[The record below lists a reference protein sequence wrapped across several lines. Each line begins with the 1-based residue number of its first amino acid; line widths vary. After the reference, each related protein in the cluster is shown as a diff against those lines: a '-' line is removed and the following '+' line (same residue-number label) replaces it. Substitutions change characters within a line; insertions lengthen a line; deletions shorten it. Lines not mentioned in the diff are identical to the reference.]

1 MRSSSLILFSY
12 KIMHKRLFE
21 AETLVPAVKPPSTF
35 REPTHRR
42 PERAKRKGAAPLPPR
57 PECKGAA
64 LCRPGRNARFRP
76 SVILSEANAVSAVEG
91 SRAAPAESASGCRR
105 AGSSGSGG
113 SRRSSLCDASL
124 RSLRVRIE
132 GRSASPPAKEPTR
145 KRARSARVRKEL
157 RIPSFPASRPL
168 TCDTLRTNGIRGA
181 FARSRD
187 LQREGWNG

>member
-91 SRAAPAESASGCRR
+91 SRAAPAGSVTAGAARHLSVAPPLSRAFLRR
-105 AGSSGSGG
+105 FGFAAVAYNRGKARLRLPRAKLAKGRPCPQPPSST
-113 SRRSSLCDASL
+113 A
-124 RSLRVRIE
+124 
-132 GRSASPPAKEPTR
+132 
-145 KRARSARVRKEL
+145 
-157 RIPSFPASRPL
+157 
-168 TCDTLRTNGIRGA
+168 
-181 FARSRD
+181 
-187 LQREGWNG
+187 